1 MTGKQIEK
9 AQKALPGFM
18 KPMTQQ
24 QHRQYDELSCRNMIN
39 SCLIY
44 GSARHSFYDP
54 KTGQFG
60 EYAKAYIK
68 KLDEETVIRLYNEQ
82 AADFSKAIVKY
93 GVYTD
98 IEGCTYNSCIW
109 KDEQ

>member
-1 MTGKQIEK
+1 MTAKQIEE

-24 QHRQYDELSCRNMIN
+24 QRCQHDELSCRNMIN

-44 GSARHSFYDP
+44 GSARFGFYDP

-60 EYAKAYIK
+60 HYAKDYIK
-68 KLDEETVIRLYNEQ
+68 KLGEETVVRLYNEQ
-82 AADFSKAIVKY
+82 AGDFSKAIVKY
-93 GVYTD
+93 GVHTD
-98 IEGCTYNSCIW
+98 SEGCTYNTCIW
-109 KDEQ
+109 GDE